1 MKTAARRLAGAVVAV
16 LLCGFGAPS
25 PGSDSTPESSP
36 AARGGRRQTVAVFPF
51 DNNAV
56 TDRERL
62 DFLREWLPDS
72 IGAALHGSQDL
83 RVVERR
89 ELVRIL
95 QEQKLGSSD
104 LASKEGRLEL
114 GKIIGA
120 QTMIFGGFTAIAGA
134 LSIDARIV
142 DVESGAILKTTSAQG
157 LAGDAR
163 RLGEEISQRMTQGLG
178 IAVAAKGAAAG
189 LIDSRALE
197 GAEHYYRGLALEK
210 EGKTDEAIESYRR
223 AIQIDRE
230 DGEARAHLKKL
241 LNASD

>member
-1 MKTAARRLAGAVVAV
+1 MKTAPRRLARVVVVA
-16 LLCGFGAPS
+16 LLAAFVAPA
-25 PGSDSTPESSP
+25 PGSDSTPASAPE
-36 AARGGRRQTVAVFPF
+36 ARSGRRQTVAVFPF

-89 ELVRIL
+89 ELLRIL

-104 LASKEGRLEL
+104 LASKEGRIEL
-114 GKIIGA
+114 GKIVGA

-134 LSIDARIV
+134 LSIDSRIV
-142 DVESGAILKTTSAQG
+142 DVESGTVLKTATAQG
-157 LAGDAR
+157 SAGEAR
-163 RLGEEISQRMTQGLG
+163 RLAEEISQRMTEGLG
-178 IAVAAKGAAAG
+178 IAVANKSAAAG

-210 EGKTDEAIESYRR
+210 AGKTDEAIESYRR